1 MYFKASFFQPTKTDI
16 CQIKHDPVITKLNS
30 LTPKKV
36 TSDQLEVPRF
46 LLNVHPHICRE
57 LSPDQQDGKPH
68 YIKGGRR

>member
-36 TSDQLEVPRF
+36 TSDQLEV
-46 LLNVHPHICRE
+46 
-57 LSPDQQDGKPH
+57 QQDGKPH